1 MLKNITLGERGSKML
16 KIRENVDLKEL
27 EKFGFFSDFEYQTSY
42 SEDFE
47 FENQVIYEMGHSRR
61 GQFYFI
67 LIDKSSLVM
76 SVYATEPDGSGSNI
90 AMSDVIFDLIQA
102 GLVEKNND

>member
-1 MLKNITLGERGSKML
+1 MEKGGVMKML
-16 KIRENVDLKEL
+16 KIKDSVDLKEL
-27 EKFGFFSDFEYQTSY
+27 EKFGFFSSFEYETDY

-47 FENQVIYEMGHSRR
+47 FENTMIYEMGHSRR

-76 SVYATEPDGSGSNI
+76 SVYATEPDGSGSDI

-102 GLVEKNND
+102 GLVEKSNDCS